1 MKCTYV
7 RDKTGRSGL
16 RIDAYD
22 PLDARPDV
30 DFLYIDATPNAIN
43 ANYIAVATALAFG
56 DFVDVKLQ
64 LPYTGDPE
72 TVAAIT
78 AYLADSAISVTPVS
92 EDTQIK
98 SSGALGLYVSDGPA
112 ARRVPNSNQQIHTVM
127 LNLLP
132 ADKYFGR
139 LATMSGIDVGSN
151 ALNVSGV
158 EGAHPLNLKRAL
170 AMALLYAAEL
180 QAGTILVPPKLAD
193 HEQLDT
199 MRPMFDAVG
208 LGLEMAVL
216 DD

>member
-1 MKCTYV
+1 MKCTYE

-16 RIDAYD
+16 QIHSYD

-30 DFLYIDATPNAIN
+30 DFLYLDATPNAVN

-56 DFVDVKLQ
+56 DYVDARLQ

-78 AYLADSAISVTPVS
+78 DYLSDSAVSVTPVS
-92 EDTQIK
+92 EDAQIK
-98 SSGALGLYVSDGPA
+98 SSGALGLYVSDGPVA
-112 ARRVPNSNQQIHTVM
+112 QRVSNSNRRIHTVV

-151 ALNVSGV
+151 AFNASAMDDG
-158 EGAHPLNLKRAL
+158 HPLNLKRGLAVAL
-170 AMALLYAAEL
+170 MYAAEL
-180 QAGTILVPPKLAD
+180 QAGTILVPPRLAD
-193 HEQLDT
+193 HDQLEKL
-199 MRPMFDAVG
+199 RPMFDAVG
-208 LGLEMAVL
+208 LGLEIAVL